1 MPLIFHNIFQEV
13 KGPTYFTSCVGRLVV
28 ALTQSSPE
36 CLPCL
41 IVLLHS
47 IYALSVLP
55 QGSNITARIRHQ
67 RRENNCLKVPQMT
80 N

>member
-1 MPLIFHNIFQEV
+1 MPLFFHNIFQEV

-41 IVLLHS
+41 IAFNLCLL
-47 IYALSVLP
+47 
-55 QGSNITARIRHQ
+55 
-67 RRENNCLKVPQMT
+67 LKVFYCRALIEQHILDT
-80 N
+80 NAGKQLS